1 MVNQKLQE
9 IGQELDLT
17 DRDIRD
23 IRNAGY
29 TSRMLHW
36 IITPLIAVLSFIT
49 GFFLGEGTC
58 PPVGSVSSTTTTSIA
73 TSTSTTIVDT
83 TTTIGGGY
91 PFAVGLVIPA
101 ALAAK
106 KSKGSKI
113 AVLLI
118 STITF
123 LIAIKTYP
131 VFGQAIDYNVYKK
144 IDDHDLST

>member
-1 MVNQKLQE
+1 MNKKLRG
-9 IGQELDLT
+9 IGEQLDLT

-29 TSRMLHW
+29 TNRMLHW
-36 IITPLIAVLSFIT
+36 IITPLITVLSFIT
-49 GFFLGEGTC
+49 GFFLGKGAC
-58 PPVGSVSSTTTTSIA
+58 PPVESASSTTTTPIA
-73 TSTSTTIVDT
+73 TSTSTTILDT
-83 TTTIGGGY
+83 ATTIGGGY
-91 PFAVGLVIPA
+91 PFAVGLVIPV

-123 LIAIKTYP
+123 LIAIKSYP
-131 VFGQAIDYNVYKK
+131 VFGEAIKYNVYNR
-144 IDDHDLST
+144 D